1 MPDIYG
7 RNKDDKMWSD
17 YARPSANASVMQSGT
32 QNGAQINGAQNTQ
45 NPPIVQPL
53 VIVPYSSQM
62 QPLYQYSPDSYGF
75 NPPYDDE
82 EAFYEEES
90 PAFSAKAKKA
100 KKAKKEKRGPARG
113 VNGGAV
119 AATIFGLLAL
129 AIVVASYFLSI
140 PYINITGDENA
151 IGIALGVV
159 SAVTSIIGGAFETT
173 MLFTVGITVAL
184 AFTVLTFI
192 ASAFS
197 FRGKYPVIGKIFAII
212 ALAGVVLAGVIMFV
226 NKMEIGYGAYAFAG
240 LIVLMAISAL
250 AGKRRA

>member
-17 YARPSANASVMQSGT
+17 YARPSANASAMQSGA
-32 QNGAQINGAQNTQ
+32 QNGAQINGAPNTQ

-75 NPPYDDE
+75 NPSYDDE
-82 EAFYEEES
+82 EAFCEEES
-90 PAFSAKAKKA
+90 PTLSKAKKA
-100 KKAKKEKRGPARG
+100 RKAKKEKRGPFKG

-119 AATIFGLLAL
+119 AATVFGLLAL

-173 MLFTVGITVAL
+173 MLFTVGIAVAL
-184 AFTVLTFI
+184 AFTALTFI

-197 FRGKYPVIGKIFAII
+197 FRGKYPVIGKIFTII